1 MRTHTYMCT
10 RVHTYAAFTNGSP
23 AAMPLQ
29 RNPDRGGG
37 GLAIT
42 CADPIMQ
49 VGKLRPGEGWN
60 WDLSLGPKSLTSA
73 VCGTVGQWVIGAQNR
88 GLAEY
93 ALCHLRFSSFLC

>member
-49 VGKLRPGEGWN
+49 VGKLRP
-60 WDLSLGPKSLTSA
+60 
-73 VCGTVGQWVIGAQNR
+73 
-88 GLAEY
+88 
-93 ALCHLRFSSFLC
+93 